1 MVFFPQDA
9 YSSTLPATSRK
20 YQEEPDWSPAPQPLR
35 RPDARDA
42 PDEGR
47 RDGMSHMPMRN
58 DRESL
63 SYAAAIKAVNDA
75 MVNVNGDNSNDNA
88 LTALRGLWR
97 VFDAGVGE
105 LGAELNDSLSNKAI
119 FEGEDRDWIFETNN
133 MLCNQS
139 NS

>member
-1 MVFFPQDA
+1 
-9 YSSTLPATSRK
+9 
-20 YQEEPDWSPAPQPLR
+20 
-35 RPDARDA
+35 
-42 PDEGR
+42 
-47 RDGMSHMPMRN
+47 MPMRN

-88 LTALRGLWR
+88 LTALCGLWR

-119 FEGEDRDWIFETNN
+119 FEGEDRDWRLDI
-133 MLCNQS
+133 
-139 NS
+139 